1 MAVVL
6 DVSDLLVASWEID
19 EEDARKLTSGL
30 EPARVE
36 GRFLVS
42 IVGLGR
48 VHARAGH
55 IPLPA
60 FSQINLRTYAL
71 LDGQVAVLFLHSWV
85 TAWGIVVAFAGGPV
99 GTARIRSETGRLDA
113 PGVGMHLRYS
123 VGEPVD
129 SGPLG
134 RLELGLHRRGRLRAF
149 TVRRGPAEWLAAEPT
164 EVRADPL
171 LSLGLDPTARPGL
184 LYAPKATLRI
194 DARPRPVGAAR

>member
-6 DVSDLLVASWEID
+6 DVSDLLIASWEIGA
-19 EEDARKLTSGL
+19 EAARKLTSGL

-36 GRFLVS
+36 GRYLVS

-48 VHARAGH
+48 VRARAGR

-71 LDGQVAVLFLHSWV
+71 LDGQPAVLFLHSWV
-85 TAWGIVVAFAGGPV
+85 TVPGIVVAFAGGPV

-113 PGVGMHLRYS
+113 PGVGIHMTYS
-123 VGEPVD
+123 LGEPIET
-129 SGPLG
+129 GLLG
-134 RLELGLHRRGRLRAF
+134 RIKLGLHRRGRLRAF
-149 TVRRGPAEWLAAEPT
+149 AVSRGRADWLAAEPL

-171 LSLGLDPTARPGL
+171 LSLGLDPTARPSL